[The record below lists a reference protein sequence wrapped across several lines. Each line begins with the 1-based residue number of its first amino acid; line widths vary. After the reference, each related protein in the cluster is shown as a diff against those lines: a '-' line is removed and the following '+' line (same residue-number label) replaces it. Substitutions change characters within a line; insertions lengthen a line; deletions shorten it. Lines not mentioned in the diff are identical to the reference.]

1 MTMNGDALKAIR
13 EVRKM
18 SRSDLERISGISAET
33 IRTIEESKGNPRF
46 STLLLLSD
54 SLHVPLDILCSC
66 NLDMYNID
74 MSEKDNPKLYFN
86 HEESSVLARL
96 VAYLQLQNAFRK

>member
-33 IRTIEESKGNPRF
+33 IRTIEESKGNYGR
-46 STLLLLSD
+46 
-54 SLHVPLDILCSC
+54 
-66 NLDMYNID
+66 
-74 MSEKDNPKLYFN
+74 
-86 HEESSVLARL
+86 
-96 VAYLQLQNAFRK
+96 